1 LTYTNHSVHDGNKGG
16 AHAAAIQGNSMI
28 RTHAAR
34 SLLGLALA
42 TSIAGTAWAGEAGK
56 QVAAA
61 AHIGAD
67 VTAVGVDSFANV
79 KVDFPDGVRGY
90 PDVIYQ
96 TLLGYRPMKLDL
108 FLPPA
113 SFDKAAPRPWVM
125 YIHGGGWVGGG
136 PRRSAAYKD
145 WPKVLASLSAKGYV
159 VASVSYRFA
168 KEAPFPAAIQDVK
181 AAIRFLKANAGPYH
195 LDPNRG
201 MTWGQSAGGH
211 LAALAAVSCGVPALS
226 PPARVDNTRTTV
238 ELVAST
244 VAGADQQSDCVQGAV
259 AWFGIYDFA
268 TLRGPGQQADGA
280 GQQFLG
286 CGTAPCDIEKVRAAS
301 PETYVSAKSPP
312 IFLMHGSE
320 DKTVPIA
327 QSRHFYESLKAAGVK
342 TDFVT
347 VPGVGHS
354 WIGANPPATEAAS
367 KQALVQSIDFIEAT
381 IGDKH

>member
-1 LTYTNHSVHDGNKGG
+1 MMRAYAAPMPLHSRGND
-16 AHAAAIQGNSMI
+16 MI
-28 RTHAAR
+28 RTHAAL

-42 TSIAGTAWAGEAGK
+42 TTLAGSAWAGEAGK
-56 QVAAA
+56 QVAAGA
-61 AHIGAD
+61 NIGAD

-90 PDVIYQ
+90 PDVVYQ

-159 VASVSYRFA
+159 VVSVSYRFA
-168 KEAPFPAAIQDVK
+168 GEAPFPAAIQDVK

-201 MTWGQSAGGH
+201 MTWGQSSGGH

-238 ELVAST
+238 EFSAST
-244 VAGADQQSDCVQGAV
+244 AAGADQQTDCVAGAV
-259 AWFGIYDFA
+259 SWFGIYDFA
-268 TLRGPGQQADGA
+268 TLRGSAPPANQA
-280 GQQFLG
+280 FLG
-286 CGTAPCDIEKVRAAS
+286 CATGPCDPEKVRAAS
-301 PETYVSAKSPP
+301 PETYVNGKNPP
-312 IFLMHGSE
+312 IFLMHGNE

-327 QSRHFYESLKAAGVK
+327 QTQHFYESLKAAGVK
-342 TDFVT
+342 TEFIT

-354 WIGANPPATEAAS
+354 WIGASQPATEAAS

-381 IGDKH
+381 IGDKR